1 MEYSLAKGYVK
12 RRRIFSDII
21 GAVFIILFAC
31 ILVLFITYSSIG
43 LYKDSQKFSI
53 VRDTI
58 YIKVKQQV
66 KITGPDDYVEYI
78 DDEHGL
84 QLRTSD
90 GKYIL
95 KVIDR

>member
-12 RRRIFSDII
+12 RRRVFGDII
-21 GAVFIILFAC
+21 AIIFIVLFAC
-31 ILVLFITYSSIG
+31 VLILFITYSSISF
-43 LYKDSQKFSI
+43 YKDSQKFTI
-53 VRDTI
+53 VRDTV

-66 KITGPDDYVEYI
+66 KITGPNDYVDYI
-78 DDEHGL
+78 NDEHGL

-90 GKYIL
+90 GKYFL